1 MLKRNYYSKDDYDRH
16 KRLAK
21 EYGAFSDVRVD
32 DPSLPQRIR
41 TLFVSEHIKDNKFL
55 LSFLPSILEQFE
67 KKGYLTQKQVDI
79 LEKNEKRFDPM
90 NIESARKEYEEWSK
104 EYDDQKRTDTKKVA
118 EYYRDEYDNGRNH
131 TFWYEKTA
139 TKVLEDPDYIP
150 TKKEY
155 EKMVLNKYAQS
166 WLKNSSA
173 TPKYAEGDYVTLNA
187 KSKTYWNQRS
197 YGGEFSELNKFEIGV
212 VIEVKPPKY
221 NRQGANI
228 CVVLPMGGTKT
239 IDIEE
244 RFLKKAK
251 GV

>member
-1 MLKRNYYSKDDYDRH
+1 MLKRNYYSKDEVSRH

-21 EYGAFSDVRVD
+21 EYGSFSDVRVD

-90 NIESARKEYEEWSK
+90 NIESERKEYEEWCK
-104 EYDDQKRTDTKKVA
+104 EYDFAKREAAKKVA
-118 EYYRDEYDNGRNH
+118 EYYKTEYESGRNH

-139 TKVLEDPDYIP
+139 TKVLEDPNHIP
-150 TKKEY
+150 TKQQY

-166 WLKNSSA
+166 WLRNSSA
-173 TPKYAEGDYVTLNA
+173 KPKYKEGDYVSLNA
-187 KSKTYWNQRS
+187 FSKGYWNQRNF
-197 YGGEFSELNKFEIGV
+197 GKEFFDLQKFEIGV
-212 VIEVKPPKY
+212 VIEVKPPEH
-221 NRQGANI
+221 NRKGANI
-228 CVVLPMGGTKT
+228 CVVLPMGGMKT
-239 IDIEE
+239 IEIEE

>member
-21 EYGAFSDVRVD
+21 EYGSFSDVRVD

-41 TLFVSEHIKDNKFL
+41 TLFVSEYTKDNKFL
-55 LSFLPSILEQFE
+55 MSFLPSILEQFE

-79 LEKNEKRFDPM
+79 LEKNEMLFDPM
-90 NIESARKEYEEWSK
+90 RIEEVRKGHEEWSK
-104 EYDDQKRTDTKKVA
+104 EYDDQKRADTKKVA
-118 EYYRDEYDNGRNH
+118 EYYKTEYDSGRNH

-166 WLKNSSA
+166 WLKNSGA
-173 TPKYAEGDYVTLNA
+173 DPKFAEGDYVMLNA
-187 KSKTYWNQRS
+187 QAKTYWNQRN
-197 YGGEFSELNKFEIGV
+197 YGGEFSELDKFEIGTI
-212 VIEVKPPKY
+212 IEIKDPIY
-221 NRQGANI
+221 NRKGSHL
-228 CVVLPMGGTKT
+228 CVVLPMGGMKVVE
-239 IDIEE
+239 IEE

>member
-21 EYGAFSDVRVD
+21 EYGSFSDVRVD
-32 DPSLPQRIR
+32 DPTLPERIR
-41 TLFVSEHIKDNKFL
+41 KLFVSEYTKDNKFL
-55 LSFLPSILEQFE
+55 QSFLPSILEQYE
-67 KKGYLTQKQVDI
+67 KKGYLTQGQVSV
-79 LEKNEKRFDPM
+79 LEKNEMLFDPM
-90 NIESARKEYEEWSK
+90 RIEEVRKQHEEWSK
-104 EYDDQKRTDTKKVA
+104 EYDDQKRANAKKVA
-118 EYYRDEYDNGRNH
+118 EYYKDEYESSRSA

-166 WLKNSSA
+166 WLKNSA
-173 TPKYAEGDYVTLNA
+173 AEPKFAEGDYVVLNA
-187 KSKTYWNQRS
+187 QAKTYWNQRNFGS
-197 YGGEFSELNKFEIGV
+197 DFNKLSKFEIGTIIK
-212 VIEVKPPKY
+212 IEKPVY
-221 NRQGANI
+221 NRKGSHLYTI
-228 CVVLPMGGTKT
+228 LPMGGVELVE
-239 IDIEE
+239 IEE